1 MKNNMNEFKKLAQQ
15 LKAWNK
21 KESAIAYYWYNN
33 WKISP
38 KISQTEPEAIDE
50 SDDYRKKINGERN
63 KHNLEKARM
72 YAELPQAQ
80 VKKQRSELRK
90 GLRGEL

>member
-1 MKNNMNEFKKLAQQ
+1 MPEFSELAKQ

-21 KESAIAYYWYNN
+21 KESAIPYYWYNN
-33 WKISP
+33 WKIAP
-38 KISQTEPEAIDE
+38 KVAQVKPEVEAVDE
-50 SDDYRKKINGERN
+50 SDYRKKINGERN

-72 YAELPQAQ
+72 YADLPQAQ
-80 VKKQRSELRK
+80 VKKQRTELRK